1 MLLTLKRHANS
12 KLHIEAVNAS
22 NAPAG
27 SPPTSFF
34 TDLVDHIQTGAGS
47 APEQEWAHLR
57 GTWCLAEALKAM
69 DQRFLARARA
79 VTLFRDERKGRLMI
93 RFLAVGP
100 DLEVRSGTF
109 GQEQG
114 HGTGAINILKATEN
128 VLLRACT
135 RFATPPYRCR
145 AQPVL
150 NRKLYRHLRL
160 AVTGITTDAAADEVL
175 GAELMRSP
183 ELLSRTRALCPNLQH
198 VLRDKTH
205 ASRRL
210 SSRPYGADP
219 YLRDVLLMFATGRTS
234 PARMVQHSMEA
245 RRVFRGFV
253 HTSTHPEV
261 KKGSH

>member
-1 MLLTLKRHANS
+1 
-12 KLHIEAVNAS
+12 
-22 NAPAG
+22 
-27 SPPTSFF
+27 
-34 TDLVDHIQTGAGS
+34 
-47 APEQEWAHLR
+47 
-57 GTWCLAEALKAM
+57 M

-79 VTLFRDERKGRLMI
+79 VTLLRDERKGRLMI
-93 RFLAVGP
+93 RFLAMGP
-100 DLEVRSGTF
+100 DLEVRSGTL

-114 HGTGAINILKATEN
+114 HGTGAMNILKATEN

-135 RFATPPYRCR
+135 IFATPPYRCR

-150 NRKLYRHLRL
+150 NRKIYRHLRL

-183 ELLSRTRALCPNLQH
+183 ELLSQTRALCPNLQH

-219 YLRDVLLMFATGRTS
+219 YLSDVLLMFATGRTS

-261 KKGSH
+261 KKGSHKLAGSRASVRVVTEAIGAACPAFAQLDQNCLAPDRAWQQGPERPGREVAWVARHGEVPASSHDG